1 MFLDISKKYFIEG
14 YSIFCYLFYRKMK
27 YLKKY
32 IIQII
37 KELENILK
45 TCHIEEI
52 NFINSKL
59 KKDSNSIVYYYFE
72 PLEI

>member
-1 MFLDISKKYFIEG
+1 LLFILPKNEILEEIY
-14 YSIFCYLFYRKMK
+14 YSNYN
-27 YLKKY
+27 
-32 IIQII
+32 I

-59 KKDSNSIVYYYFE
+59 KKDSNSIVYHYFE

>member
-1 MFLDISKKYFIEG
+1 
-14 YSIFCYLFYRKMK
+14 MK

-59 KKDSNSIVYYYFE
+59 KKDSNSIDYYYFE